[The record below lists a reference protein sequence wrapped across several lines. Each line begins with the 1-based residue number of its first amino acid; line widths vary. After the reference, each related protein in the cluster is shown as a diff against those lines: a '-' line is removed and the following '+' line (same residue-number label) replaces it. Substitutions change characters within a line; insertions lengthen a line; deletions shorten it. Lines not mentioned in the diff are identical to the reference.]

1 MSPMSYPDEK
11 IRFRHKTDPY
21 LRKTSSRRAFGQMKS
36 ENGRL
41 QGYLYTINED
51 DKRSCSIMLSIEK
64 QRTNETGTNIK
75 KDTYRPV
82 FYRTS

>member
-1 MSPMSYPDEK
+1 
-11 IRFRHKTDPY
+11 
-21 LRKTSSRRAFGQMKS
+21 MKS
-36 ENGRL
+36 ENERL

-75 KDTYRPV
+75 KT
-82 FYRTS
+82 RTDQYSIEHLKRICLKFAFPINLNGSVYLYLTDSGV